1 MYLALYRKYRPRTF
15 DDVISQEHITT
26 TLKNQLRNGQS
37 SHAYLFTGSRGTGKT
52 TCAKILAKALN
63 CTDLRD
69 GNPCLE
75 CDSCKSIDEDYS
87 DITEIDAASNNGV
100 DDVRALKEESFYAP
114 MSGKYKVYIID
125 EVHMLSINAF
135 NALLKLIEEPPPHVV
150 FIFATTEVHKVPA
163 TILSRCQRFEF
174 RRIDISDSKK
184 RLLWVAEQEGKQ
196 LTEDAAF
203 LISKI
208 SEGGMRDALSLLD
221 QCFAVSD
228 SVTEE
233 VVREC
238 EGISGSEYL
247 FRICGLVKEQNSRE
261 LLILLDELVAR
272 SKDVTRLCEELI
284 SHYRSLMLIKSGADA
299 LAVRVTN
306 ADFEQLRSQAEQ
318 YSLEQIMRC
327 LSILSDTFTTMG
339 RVRTPALYLEM
350 CFIKLCTPKLDLDE
364 RSLSA
369 RIDKLEQM
377 IGNGA
382 GAAPYYNSIPAGN
395 IQPSPQPV
403 RPQSPVQPIQP
414 QVQIPVQEPVQQESA
429 FKIDLPDKL
438 KDGARQEEPDDLR
451 SAVFGN
457 IQPPAPQNN
466 EPEKKDVFPPI
477 NITYDDNSDGTEPGP
492 GDQDVKQEIVPLNIW
507 QDILATLPLMIK
519 LGVENTTAY
528 IRGDE
533 VLISGGKLAVDMAI
547 KDYRQVICEAASKAI
562 GRNVTIK
569 EYTENTEA
577 SDSPAENDRLK
588 SFLDLARSK
597 GIKIKTKP

>member
-26 TLKNQLRNGQS
+26 TLKNQLKSGQS

-174 RRIDISDSKK
+174 RRIDINDSKK
-184 RLLWVAEQEGKQ
+184 RLLWVAEQEGKK
-196 LTEDAAF
+196 LSEDAAF

-228 SVTEE
+228 DVTEE

-238 EGISGSEYL
+238 AGISGSDYL
-247 FRICGLVKEQNSRE
+247 FRICSLVKEQNSRE
-261 LLILLDELVAR
+261 LLMLLDELTAK

-306 ADFEQLRSQAEQ
+306 SGFEQLKEQSDQ

-350 CFIKLCTPKLDLDE
+350 CFIKLCTPKLDMNE
-364 RSLSA
+364 KSLSA
-369 RIDKLEQM
+369 RIDRLEQ
-377 IGNGA
+377 ILENGVSNDLLQVLQNKKSTD
-382 GAAPYYNSIPAGN
+382 NSTSEIFS
-395 IQPSPQPV
+395 QTPSEYRKKQ
-403 RPQSPVQPIQP
+403 
-414 QVQIPVQEPVQQESA
+414 
-429 FKIDLPDKL
+429 
-438 KDGARQEEPDDLR
+438 PDDLKT
-451 SAVFGN
+451 AVFGELAEQSSDVKKVSESN
-457 IQPPAPQNN
+457 HKNNTINN
-466 EPEKKDVFPPI
+466 EENNIITDVI
-477 NITYDDNSDGTEPGP
+477 NKNYVT
-492 GDQDVKQEIVPLNIW
+492 PLNTW
-507 QDILATLPLMIK
+507 QDIISTLPISIR
-519 LGVENTTAY
+519 LGVESTTAY
-528 IRGDE
+528 ISGNNI
-533 VLISGGKLAVDMAI
+533 LIDGGKIAVDMAL
-547 KDYRQVICEAASKAI
+547 KDYRAEITSAASKALHRDVVLYPMAQSEI
-562 GRNVTIK
+562 KKTPESGVTNK
-569 EYTENTEA
+569 V
-577 SDSPAENDRLK
+577 K
-588 SFLDLARSK
+588 VFLDRARSM
-597 GIKIKTKP
+597 GIEIKVK